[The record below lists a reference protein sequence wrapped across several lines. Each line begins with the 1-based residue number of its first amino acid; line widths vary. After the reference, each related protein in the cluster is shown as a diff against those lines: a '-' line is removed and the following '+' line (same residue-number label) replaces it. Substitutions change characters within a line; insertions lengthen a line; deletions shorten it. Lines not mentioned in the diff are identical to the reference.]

1 MNIRKILLLGP
12 NVDMSIHGGIVTHM
26 KLLNTLSN
34 NDNFD
39 FEIRTFTLGKRSFMG
54 EKISLIKILYSYLY
68 YFNTLLF
75 NKYDI
80 VHINASM
87 TNSSILKNFIALL
100 IGKLFFKKVVFQFHG
115 GDPDNIKTFY
125 TYFLKKIVHLSDVIL
140 VLTDEQATIGDYAKL
155 SEQSKVK
162 KIPNY
167 MHVRDVDINSR
178 KNLKDIHFL
187 FLGRVIKEKGIFE
200 IIDAVKKLSKKL
212 KNFRVDVMGDGPELK
227 KMREMVENTGLN
239 HFFVF
244 HGFVTVGKDEIF
256 RDSHILLFPTWKE
269 AFPYVALESMLFKMP
284 MITTRVGALSEIVDD
299 GKNGFLINS
308 RDVDALSDKMEYFLL
323 NPQQI
328 ETFGEQS
335 FEILEQRY
343 STEIMKK
350 NFTAIYN
357 GVLE

>member
-1 MNIRKILLLGP
+1 MNIKKILLLGP
-12 NVDMSIHGGIVTHM
+12 NVDMSVHGGIVTHM
-26 KLLNTLSN
+26 KLLNTISTT
-34 NDNFD
+34 DNFD
-39 FEIRTFTLGKRSFMG
+39 FEIKTLTIGERSFQG
-54 EKISLIKILYSYLY
+54 EKISLIKFLYSYIY
-68 YFNTLLF
+68 YAKTLLF
-75 NKYDI
+75 DKCDI

-87 TNSSILKNFIALL
+87 ANTSILKNFMALL
-100 IGKLFFKKVVFQFHG
+100 IGKLFFKKIVFQFHG
-115 GDPDNIKTFY
+115 GDPENIKTSY

-140 VLTDEQATIGDYAKL
+140 VLTDEQATIGDYEKL

-167 MHVRDVDINSR
+167 MQIRDVDINSR
-178 KNLKDIHFL
+178 NNIQDIHFL

-200 IIDAVKKLSKKL
+200 IIDAVKKLSKRS
-212 KNFRVDVMGDGPELK
+212 KNFRVDVVGDGPELK
-227 KMREMVENTGLN
+227 KMREIVENAGLN

-284 MITTRVGALSEIVDD
+284 MITTRVGALSEIIDD

-335 FEILEQRY
+335 FKILEQRY

-350 NFTAIYN
+350 TFTAIYN
-357 GVLE
+357 GVLQ